1 MRGPYFI
8 ARDLYWRMPEGLRN
22 SLRGPARHIAQ
33 TLRDTTRDGGAGAL
47 LRASSGSTDLTWQQ
61 FRDNILSHVDAFK
74 GVFVQSVV
82 IDWNVDLYQRPQ
94 HMATAFARLGYLVIY
109 QTDNW
114 AKDDVVGFRQV
125 RPNVWI
131 TNHKVLDFI
140 SDAVVSI
147 YSTAYAYPD
156 AIADASKKKVRIVY
170 EYIDHIA
177 PEISGEHGNIEI
189 LNEIKNRAF
198 SGGTDFIVAS
208 AGVLYEEAVAAVG
221 KDKVVLVPNGV
232 DTRHYRNHASD
243 DVALSDAFMAF
254 RRKYKN
260 VVGYFGALAP
270 WIWYEEVN
278 RLTESRPDL
287 GFIFIGPDYFG
298 GLEKIRQAENV
309 LCTGPID
316 YQDLPAYAKN
326 FDICLIP
333 FEPGEIARTT
343 SPLKLFEYF
352 ALEKPVVVTS
362 VMNECVSFP
371 EVFAGADA
379 DELSGQIDKAL
390 AVKDDPAFK
399 ARLAELAD
407 ENDWDH
413 RAGAYEK
420 VFEGLRT

>member
-1 MRGPYFI
+1 MRSPYFI
-8 ARDLYWRMPEGLRN
+8 ARNLYWKMPTGLRN
-22 SLRGPARHIAQ
+22 TFRGPSRHIAQ
-33 TLRDTTRDGGAGAL
+33 ALGSTARDGRLATLFG
-47 LRASSGSTDLTWQQ
+47 SGTTDLTWHQ
-61 FRDNILSHVDAFK
+61 FEENVLTHRDAYK
-74 GVFVQSVV
+74 GVFVQSTV
-82 IDWNVDLYQRPQ
+82 IDWGVELYQRPQ
-94 HMATAFARLGYLVIY
+94 HMAAAFARLGYLVIY
-109 QTDNW
+109 QTVNW
-114 AKDDVVGFRQV
+114 TKDEVFGFRQV
-125 RPNVWI
+125 RPNVWV
-131 TNHKVLDFI
+131 TNYDVINNIPGCVL
-140 SDAVVSI
+140 SI
-147 YSTAYAYPD
+147 YSTAYAD
-156 AIADASKKKVRIVY
+156 SEAMTKADRQKNTLVY
-170 EYIDHIA
+170 EYIDHID
-177 PEISGEHGNIEI
+177 PKISGHDENIRI
-189 LNEIKNRAF
+189 LQEQRNRAF
-198 SGGTDFIVAS
+198 SGEVDYIVAS
-208 AGVLYEEAVAAVG
+208 AEALYDEAVEAIG
-221 KDKVVLVPNGV
+221 RDKVVLVPNGV
-232 DTRHYRNHASD
+232 DTNHYRNHRR
-243 DVALSDAFMAF
+243 DVAIPASFKEF
-254 RRKYKN
+254 RRKYSN

-270 WIWYEEVN
+270 WIWYDEIN
-278 RLTESRPDL
+278 KLIDSRPDL
-287 GFIFIGPDYFG
+287 GFIFIGPDYYG
-298 GLEKIRQAENV
+298 GLDRIRKAENV

-420 VFEGLRT
+420 VFEGLKT